1 MSDMIRKAD
10 RDGNGEIDK
19 DEFMQ
24 AYHEG
29 IIEGPWKQVQ
39 VRKGMFAIAS

>member
-1 MSDMIRKAD
+1 MRELLEKAD
-10 RDGNGEIDK
+10 TDGNGEIDK
-19 DEFMQ
+19 SEFMK

-39 VRKGMFAIAS
+39 VGY